1 MRERQYNGL
10 TQFHKEN
17 GHLSMDNTSNATNQG
32 SNGLQHS
39 NRNSI
44 QHSIPLRSVFKRI
57 LGDLKNIPV
66 SSGIQR
72 SSQGNLFVDVEPT
85 KKRKLITASR
95 EQISGVILDDDDDAD
110 FELSDVSSN
119 GTMRDDN
126 DQEFD
131 CSSIEKPQVPS
142 ILLSLY

>member
-85 KKRKLITASR
+85 KKRKLITGIKLYWD
-95 EQISGVILDDDDDAD
+95 EN
-110 FELSDVSSN
+110 E
-119 GTMRDDN
+119 
-126 DQEFD
+126 
-131 CSSIEKPQVPS
+131 
-142 ILLSLY
+142 LSLYHYISLRTYYNAF

>member
-1 MRERQYNGL
+1 MRKRQNNGL
-10 TQFHKEN
+10 TQFHREN

-39 NRNSI
+39 NRNYI

-57 LGDLKNIPV
+57 LGDLKNIPI

-72 SSQGNLFVDVEPT
+72 SFQGNLFVDVEPT
-85 KKRKLITASR
+85 KKRKLITV

-110 FELSDVSSN
+110 FELSDVSLTVIS
-119 GTMRDDN
+119 
-126 DQEFD
+126 
-131 CSSIEKPQVPS
+131 
-142 ILLSLY
+142 

>member
-85 KKRKLITASR
+85 KKRKLITG
-95 EQISGVILDDDDDAD
+95 I
-110 FELSDVSSN
+110 
-119 GTMRDDN
+119 
-126 DQEFD
+126 
-131 CSSIEKPQVPS
+131 K
-142 ILLSLY
+142 LY